1 VNNDGASDCGDG
13 AGLVGCKSVYIVQFL
28 VVGPEKIDLCRRLM
42 RRVVDHLL
50 HDEI

>member
-13 AGLVGCKSVYIVQFL
+13 AGLVGCKSVYIL
-28 VVGPEKIDLCRRLM
+28 VVGTEKIDLCRRLM
-42 RRVVDHLL
+42 RRVVNHLL